1 MLLYCCFAL
10 LLCFF
15 IAVLLYCFLAL
26 LLCCYFAMNVCEK
39 MNLAGCYRAKKNL
52 RWQWWLFWII
62 VIIISASGTIFF
74 DWQFPAEYL
83 DFTVKSISASL
94 GNVVFQNIVL
104 QPQPEFFQ
112 GSILI
117 VQIFF
122 QDIYLTVLHLLYS
135 GDKSVGTK

>member
-1 MLLYCCFAL
+1 
-10 LLCFF
+10 
-15 IAVLLYCFLAL
+15 
-26 LLCCYFAMNVCEK
+26 MNVCEK
-39 MNLAGCYRAKKNL
+39 MNLAGFYRAKKNL

-94 GNVVFQNIVL
+94 GNDVFQNIVL
-104 QPQPEFFQ
+104 QPRPEFFQ

-122 QDIYLTVLHLLYS
+122 QDIYLTDLVLPKLFYIYYIVVTNQLAQSKGNKKPDQETWLYA
-135 GDKSVGTK
+135 GPIGITL